1 MLGPHYGTIQSLASI
16 CSSVVNA
23 LVIIQVDDHDHDHE
37 KIFLILPFLY
47 MKKMS
52 SGLQSKDQ

>member
-1 MLGPHYGTIQSLASI
+1 MLGPHYGNIQSLASI

-23 LVIIQVDDHDHDHE
+23 LVIIQVDDHDHE

-52 SGLQSKDQ
+52 LGLQSTDQ

>member
-1 MLGPHYGTIQSLASI
+1 MLGPHYGNIQSLASI

-23 LVIIQVDDHDHDHE
+23 LVIIQVDDHDQE

-52 SGLQSKDQ
+52 LGLQSTDQ